1 MQVHDHTRADFDG
14 RLPRNANRE
23 QGWCHGLDPGHSA
36 MEDISQI
43 FTGLERGDVDAADQL
58 LPLVYRELRDLAAR
72 RLRQEPPGQT
82 LEPTALVHEAY
93 LRLVGGDRPT
103 RWKGAAIS
111 SQQQRRRCAGYWSR
125 TRVTRTGS
133 STAAAST
140 GSSSKTAR
148 MAIESPTED
157 ILALDQALE
166 QLRLVDD
173 QAAEFVK
180 LRYFSGLTT
189 EQAAEL
195 LGVSVR
201 TGYRTWSFARAWLY
215 RQLHKGDLPQ
225 VP

>member
-1 MQVHDHTRADFDG
+1 
-14 RLPRNANRE
+14 
-23 QGWCHGLDPGHSA
+23 

-43 FTGLERGDVDAADQL
+43 FTGLERGDVEAADQL

-72 RLRQEPPGQT
+72 RLMQEPPGQT

-103 RWKGAAIS
+103 RWQGRRHFFAAAAEAMRRILVENARHKNRIKHGGG
-111 SQQQRRRCAGYWSR
+111 QRRVQLEDGAL
-125 TRVTRTGS
+125 
-133 STAAAST
+133 
-140 GSSSKTAR
+140 
-148 MAIESPTED
+148 AIESPTED

-173 QAAEFVK
+173 QAAEFVE